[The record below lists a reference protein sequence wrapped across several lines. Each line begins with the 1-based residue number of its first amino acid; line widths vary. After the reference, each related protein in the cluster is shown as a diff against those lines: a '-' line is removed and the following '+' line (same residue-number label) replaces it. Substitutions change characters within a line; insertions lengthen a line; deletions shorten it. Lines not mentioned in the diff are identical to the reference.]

1 MADKKWKRFL
11 ILYAGLLLILGLIAC
26 IVLYK
31 YCDAYE
37 KTLPDEV
44 IEEIFRSKTADD
56 WYSEA
61 RNNCHLDI
69 TEFENSLDLYENYLA
84 NSRLDDNKLSYRKEI
99 TLSNSKQTV
108 YSIRSGIT
116 EIAAV
121 TLVPKEGS
129 RYGFGRH
136 EWQLGSISA
145 PDVLKRLSGY
155 CARIYVPEGSIALIN
170 GIEVGDAYRSDKTV
184 IPSLSA
190 YELNVKPECN
200 YSEFDVGNLYG
211 EITVTNSKEAQLSES
226 RDDEGARVYFEY
238 PEVMHS
244 VKVTAPDDL
253 KVFINGVEASNGK
266 TSEGSAWNTITYE
279 VDRLFATP
287 LVAAKDAKGNE
298 ILPAYKSDGRYSFM
312 HGNNTAVQEELGHW
326 AEEFFDAYMNYSSSA
341 FSAERQSKLLNR
353 TLRHS
358 KVFDYVLNSV
368 DAMQWAA
375 KTEMQY
381 DELNF
386 DNFEMIDDESF
397 ICSVS
402 YKANTIGQ
410 QYKDVNEVYLDNA
423 YELVFVK
430 SNDMWLCSEM
440 NSISE

>member
-11 ILYAGLLLILGLIAC
+11 ILYAGLLLIAGLIAC

-31 YCDAYE
+31 YCDVYE

-56 WYSEA
+56 WYTEA
-61 RNNCHLDI
+61 RNNCNLNI
-69 TEFENSLDLYENYLA
+69 TEFENSLALYEDYLE

-116 EIAAV
+116 EIASV

-129 RYGFGRH
+129 HYGFGRH

-145 PDVLKRLSGY
+145 PDVLKRISGY
-155 CARIYVPEGSIALIN
+155 NARILVPEGRTAFIN
-170 GIEVGDAYRSDKTV
+170 GIEVGSDYRSDKV
-184 IPSLSA
+184 SIPSLSA
-190 YELNVKPECN
+190 YELNVKPEES

-211 EITVTNSKEAQLSES
+211 EITVTNNKKEQLFES
-226 RDDEGARVYFEY
+226 RDEEGTRIYFEY

-244 VKVTAPDDL
+244 VKITAPDDL
-253 KVFINGVEASNGK
+253 KVYINGVEAITGK
-266 TSEGSAWNTITYE
+266 AHEDSAWNTVTYE
-279 VDRLFATP
+279 VDRLFASP

-298 ILPAYKSDGRYSFM
+298 IVPAYKSDSRYSFM

-341 FSAERQSKLLNR
+341 FSSERQGKLLNR
-353 TLRHS
+353 SLRHS
-358 KVFDYVLNSV
+358 EVYDYVLNSV

-381 DELNF
+381 DELKF

-410 QYKDVNEVYLDNA
+410 QYKDINEVYLDNA

-440 NSISE
+440 NSISD

>member
-1 MADKKWKRFL
+1 MAEKKWKRFL
-11 ILYAGLLLILGLIAC
+11 ILYAGLLLIAGLIAC

-31 YCDAYE
+31 YCDVYE

-56 WYSEA
+56 WYNEA
-61 RNNCHLDI
+61 RNNCNLNN

-84 NSRLDDNKLSYRKEI
+84 NSRLDDKKLSYRKEI

-121 TLVPKEGS
+121 TLIPKEGS
-129 RYGFGRH
+129 HFGFGRH

-155 CARIYVPEGSIALIN
+155 SARIFVPEGSKAFIN
-170 GIEVGDAYRSDKTV
+170 GIEVGNAYRCDKV
-184 IPSLSA
+184 SIPSLSA
-190 YELNVKPECN
+190 YEVNVKPENN
-200 YSEFDVGNLYG
+200 YSEFDVENLYG
-211 EITVTNSKEAQLSES
+211 EITVTNNKDVPLSES
-226 RDDEGARVYFEY
+226 RDEEGGRVYFEY

-244 VKVTAPDDL
+244 VKITAPDDL
-253 KVFINGVEASNGK
+253 KVYINGVEATNGK
-266 TSEGSAWNTITYE
+266 VSEGSVWNTVSYE
-279 VDRLFATP
+279 VDRLFASP

-298 ILPAYKSDGRYSFM
+298 SLPAYKSDGRYSFM

-341 FSAERQSKLLNR
+341 FSGERQGKLLNR

-358 KVFDYVLNSV
+358 KMYDYVLNSV

-410 QYKDVNEVYLDNA
+410 QYKDINEVYLDNA

-440 NSISE
+440 NSISD